1 MSSSVIAR
9 QSRGPTCML
18 GKSTSA
24 CSASMSCSR
33 KRCSGGPT
41 PAVSSTVT
49 PKGSQ
54 VSLVRP
60 ALRSRNG
67 AGYGG
72 WPSTRRA
79 SPPSG
84 SLIVRGARSRYLAGI
99 RGDQRSGRTSRW
111 PSLEIRGGRAGAV
124 MTGSPFLRGWYPM
137 RAWCAPQAVGGLG
150 PRRPRRDY
158 ELRRTSHGR
167 DPGPRRDALSPSL
180 RTGRRHGAHPQARPP
195 GPRPS
200 RALPAPG
207 RMARGDA
214 RGVRR
219 RRRAR
224 RGPAPPGGVDRGLP
238 GDTAAPRRFRP
249 GPRADLGRRPV
260 RELQGRHHP
269 ALLRAGVRV
278 DRAPAVGGSA
288 VEKIWER
295 VGRGERR
302 DLRVQGAPRRRQVAR
317 LWPARPRLRRVVR
330 VPAVASP
337 AGSRLHE
344 HAAVPGLRSAGLPLP
359 GRAVL
364 DQLLWPP
371 GHLAVR
377 RRRELRRSPDRGSA
391 RPAVAGAEALL
402 RPRPRRRAR
411 DGRESLAGGPDH
423 LVELVARVPDPE
435 APPALPRSRRRSR
448 ALRQAAGRGLRGVAG
463 DVAAGAR
470 GERPAGDAELDVP
483 GGRDGGARP
492 AAGRGEVRP
501 DVPLQL
507 EQVLRGL
514 QRVNAGL
521 TADHVALRVAQPTNQ
536 LVLTS
541 TQPTPRG
548 RVRFTVAH

>member
-72 WPSTRRA
+72 WPSTTRA

-124 MTGSPFLRGWYPM
+124 MTGSPFLPGWYTIP
-137 RAWCAPQAVGGLG
+137 A
-150 PRRPRRDY
+150 
-158 ELRRTSHGR
+158 RRTSHGC

-180 RTGRRHGAHPQARPP
+180 WTGRRHGAHPQACPA

-200 RALPAPG
+200 RAVPPTR
-207 RMARGDA
+207 RMAGGDA

-224 RGPAPPGGVDRGLP
+224 RGPAPPRGIDRGLP
-238 GDTAAPRRFRP
+238 GDTAAARRLRS

-260 RELQGRHHP
+260 RELQGRRHP

-288 VEKIWER
+288 VEEIGER

-302 DLRVQGAPRRRQVAR
+302 DLCVQGASRRRQVAR
-317 LWPARPRLRRVVR
+317 HGSARPRLRRVVR

-337 AGSRLHE
+337 AGPRLHE
-344 HAAVPGLRSAGLPLP
+344 HALVPGLRSAGLPLP

-364 DQLLWPP
+364 DQLLRSK

-391 RPAVAGAEALL
+391 RLTVAGAVALL
-402 RPRPRRRAR
+402 RPRPRHRAR
-411 DGRESLAGGPDH
+411 DGRESMAGGPDR

-435 APPALPRSRRRSR
+435 APPALPGRRRRSR

-501 DVPLQL
+501 DIPLQL

-514 QRVNAGL
+514 QRVKAGL
-521 TADHVALRVAQPTNQ
+521 TSFANEASCSSITLWGVPMLLLTCTYQGVISRTARSRVSARWKKI
-536 LVLTS
+536 
-541 TQPTPRG
+541 PRLSPS
-548 RVRFTVAH
+548 